1 MYSTKLIMLRICEI
15 SLTLA
20 VFVWIQNTNL
30 QVSLSIRGHC
40 NMLTYIE
47 ILIFTAILF
56 TPRESQHQRNY
67 MTVTQKLY
75 NTEKTDI
82 HKIEIG
88 ELKN

>member
-47 ILIFTAILF
+47 ILIFTAILLVY
-56 TPRESQHQRNY
+56 SQG
-67 MTVTQKLY
+67 VSAPEKLHDCY
-75 NTEKTDI
+75 TEVI
-82 HKIEIG
+82 QH
-88 ELKN
+88 